1 MAGDIIGYDLNE
13 KYCQIS
19 FYNEK
24 QQEPQTMETVVD
36 NYQIPLS
43 LGRIFDDQIKGIQ
56 QETEEQDMW
65 VIGNEAKRLEV
76 TKKGKVVH
84 DLYDKLLKHEKIRLG
99 KKNYEAAWLL
109 AKYIEISLEKFDN
122 IQQIV
127 FTVPNLTVELGMI
140 LKNIGQRIGIPKDCV
155 YVQDYKESFCN
166 YMLYQPK
173 ELWQYEAA
181 LFQCDRHEVKA
192 YMLRKLRTGFGKGKH
207 SFVTV
212 DEVANAQMSEL
223 SAVYPVLNVDRAKEA
238 DICFK
243 QFVQGV
249 FNKKLISSVF
259 LVGEGFEN
267 NWYPLSLKVLCNGR
281 RAFIGNNLY
290 SKGACYAA
298 YRRGFSITEGPV
310 YLDET
315 KMMDQICLKLRT
327 GGLDNWQP
335 IVAWGTRWYEADT
348 KFEILLESVDE
359 IEIHV
364 ESLIGNEMQ
373 VEKVSMSGM
382 PKRKNYTLRLQV
394 KVSFLD
400 ERTCRISF
408 RDVGFGDFFS
418 ATDFCVEK
426 EIHLGGSNGQYNS
439 LS

>member
-1 MAGDIIGYDLNE
+1 MAGDFIGYDLNQ

-36 NYQIPLS
+36 NYQIPLII
-43 LGRIFDDQIKGIQ
+43 GRRNDEQIECGQNKKI
-56 QETEEQDMW
+56 W

-76 TKKGKVVH
+76 TKKGEVVH
-84 DLYDKLLKHEKIRLG
+84 NLYEKVTKQEKVKIG
-99 KKNYEAAWLL
+99 KDNYDAAWLL
-109 AKYIEISLEKFDN
+109 AKYIELSLEKFEK
-122 IQQIV
+122 IEQIV
-127 FTVPNLTVELGMI
+127 FTLPKLTVEFGKT
-140 LKNIGQRIGIPKDCV
+140 LKNISKFIGISKESV

-192 YMLRKLRTGFGKGKH
+192 YMLRKLRTGFGKGKDT
-207 SFVTV
+207 FITV
-212 DEVANAQMSEL
+212 DEVANAKMSEL

-238 DICFK
+238 DNSFK
-243 QFVQGV
+243 KFVQGV

-267 NWYPLSLKVLCNGR
+267 NWYPQSLKVMCNGR

-298 YRRGFSITEGPV
+298 YKRSLPVFEGPI

-315 KMMDQICLKLRT
+315 KMMDQICLKLRVN
-327 GGLDNWQP
+327 GLDKWMP
-335 IVAWGTRWYEADT
+335 IISWGTRWYEADAS
-348 KFEILLESVDE
+348 FEILLENTDE

-364 ESLIGNEMQ
+364 ESLVGTQMK
-373 VEKVSMSGM
+373 VEKVSMDGL
-382 PKRKNYTLRLQV
+382 PKRINYSLRLYV
-394 KVSFLD
+394 KAVFLD
-400 ERTCRISF
+400 EKTCKISF
-408 RDVGFGDFFS
+408 RDMGFGEFFP
-418 ATDFCVEK
+418 ATDFYAEK